1 MLLNH
6 YIISL
11 STILCPNTGHLK
23 KKKPQKNP
31 QWPNKMVA
39 YCCSYW
45 QCCLTARRSCTHLN
59 LHTSLCLCGFSL
71 GTLSHKDMLVKFI
84 SDSKLVAG
92 VNVTMNGCLSLC
104 QPCNRLADTE
114 LSRVYPAPL

>member
-1 MLLNH
+1 MLQLLALLPYGKKVLYPSEFAHFPVNVWV
-6 YIISL
+6 L
-11 STILCPNTGHLK
+11 SGN
-23 KKKPQKNP
+23 
-31 QWPNKMVA
+31 
-39 YCCSYW
+39 S
-45 QCCLTARRSCTHLN
+45 
-59 LHTSLCLCGFSL
+59 GFIPL
-71 GTLSHKDMLVKFI
+71 LKDMLVKFI